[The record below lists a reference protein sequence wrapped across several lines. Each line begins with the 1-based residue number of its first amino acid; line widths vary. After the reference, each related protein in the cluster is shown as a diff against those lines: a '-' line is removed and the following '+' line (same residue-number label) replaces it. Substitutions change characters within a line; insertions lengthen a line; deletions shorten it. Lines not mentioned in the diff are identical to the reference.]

1 MANGTFLQQ
10 SLSTQLSALD
20 RAKRNYEKAYRD
32 SEKASENFR
41 KADLDY
47 DLSRADIERYK
58 HTMTTKI
65 QQSDDAKN
73 EYANQL
79 QKTNQLQQQHY
90 TELLPQVCFQKQF
103 FDLFPLFAYCLYLS
117 LLLYFKRCL
126 IICKSW
132 MKNVHEVCVSL

>member
-90 TELLPQVCFQKQF
+90 TELLPQVCFQK
-103 FDLFPLFAYCLYLS
+103 
-117 LLLYFKRCL
+117 
-126 IICKSW
+126 
-132 MKNVHEVCVSL
+132 